1 MTIKWKNKLFLH
13 ENLKQKTMANQKE
26 NQLQLDLSPEI
37 ARGVYSNFAIISHS
51 HAEFVMDLSATLPGL
66 DKAQVV
72 SRVIL
77 APEHAKRLMLALQ
90 DNVMRYEKEYGPISL
105 ENKVNTSAPVPPRTA
120 NPFGE
125 A

>member
-1 MTIKWKNKLFLH
+1 
-13 ENLKQKTMANQKE
+13 MADNNQNN
-26 NQLQLDLSPEI
+26 NQQGLQMELPQEV
-37 ARGVYSNFAIISHS
+37 AQGQYANFAVITHS
-51 HAEFVMDLSATLPGL
+51 SSDFVLDFARILPGVP
-66 DKAQVV
+66 KAQVK

-105 ENKVNTSAPVPPRTA
+105 DNKANTGAPVPPRTA

>member
-1 MTIKWKNKLFLH
+1 MT
-13 ENLKQKTMANQKE
+13 NQKG
-26 NQLQLDLSPEI
+26 NQLQLDLTPET

-51 HAEFVMDLSATLPGL
+51 RTEFVMDLASSLPGI

-77 APEHAKRLMLALQ
+77 APEHAKRLLLALQ
-90 DNVMRYEKEYGPISL
+90 DNVMRYEKDFGPISL
-105 ENKVNTSAPVPPRTA
+105 ETTSKNNAPVPPRTA